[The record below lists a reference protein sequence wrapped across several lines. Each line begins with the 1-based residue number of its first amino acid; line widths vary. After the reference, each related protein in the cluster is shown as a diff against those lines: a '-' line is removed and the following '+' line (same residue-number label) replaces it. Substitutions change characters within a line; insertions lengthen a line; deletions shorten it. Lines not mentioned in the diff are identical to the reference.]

1 MTSLTM
7 CERLFRPDAEE
18 TETLHKW
25 NKTETDNEASDIY
38 IILVQQLINH
48 K

>member
-7 CERLFRPDAEE
+7 CERLFRPEE
-18 TETLHKW
+18 PETLHKW
-25 NKTETDNEASDIY
+25 NKTETDNEASNIY
-38 IILVQQLINH
+38 ILLVQQLINH